1 MRERSGCG
9 LWTAVPLMPGAPR
22 VVCLCG
28 GHARFTLR
36 VDTRLVSVVC
46 ASCAVRDPPVLCSSI
61 HVVSHV
67 RLSHL
72 KRSLSR
78 KVQFPPPHVSN
89 WPLSP
94 CTMLYGRLQTRNPL
108 YALAKVRSGVVI
120 ILHLHAKRAPRRT
133 AHLVSKPTD
142 VWRQLFTYAG
152 SSARRLSC

>member
-1 MRERSGCG
+1 MDGCSPDAWCAQSGVFVW
-9 LWTAVPLMPGAPR
+9 WTRAFYAARGHAPR
-22 VVCLCG
+22 VGRLCVLPC
-28 GHARFTLR
+28 ATL
-36 VDTRLVSVVC
+36 
-46 ASCAVRDPPVLCSSI
+46 PVLCSSI

-142 VWRQLFTYAG
+142 VWRQLFTHAG
-152 SSARRLSC
+152 SNSARRLSC